1 MKNILDYL
9 EDESLLQKVDYNE
22 NTSIISDILLDAD
35 ALIALAKYDDS
46 NHERAVKINQDLT
59 RKGVSYMLSPF
70 TIAEAT
76 TVLSYK
82 ISQQAAKK
90 FLKQIRQLDIATFD
104 LKEDLVKL
112 AEAWF
117 NKQSKKGSS
126 YFDCFNM
133 ALLDRYEKQID
144 AIFSFDSI
152 YKKNGFKIAAELF
165 VR

>member
-1 MKNILDYL
+1 MKIVLDYL
-9 EDESLLQKVDYNE
+9 KEESLLQKIDYNG
-22 NTSIISDILLDAD
+22 NTPIISDILLDAD
-35 ALIALAKYDDS
+35 ALVALVKYDDS

-59 RKGVSYMLSPF
+59 RRKVSYMLSPF
-70 TIAEAT
+70 TIAEVA

-90 FLKQIRQLDIATFD
+90 FLEQIRQLDIATFD

-133 ALLDRYEKQID
+133 ALLDRYKKQID
-144 AIFSFDSI
+144 AIFSFDSV
-152 YKKNGFKIAAELF
+152 YKKNGFKIAEDIIF
-165 VR
+165 